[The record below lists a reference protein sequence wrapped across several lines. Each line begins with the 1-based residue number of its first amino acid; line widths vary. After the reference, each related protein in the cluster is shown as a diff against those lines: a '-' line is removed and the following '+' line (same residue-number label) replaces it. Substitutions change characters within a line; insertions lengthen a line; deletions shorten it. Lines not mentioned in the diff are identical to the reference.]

1 MSKVNQ
7 VEKILQE
14 IDATKFHKLADG
26 FLSKKLSYEIHSNGT
41 KLGEDKP
48 TKGTPDS
55 FTILEN
61 GHYVFME
68 YTTQKTNITEKFLN
82 DLEKCFDEEK
92 TGIPV
97 NQIEKIILACN
108 SDLNPEEIRIL
119 SDYCK
124 AKDTGFTFFGNSSIA
139 NELLMSYPTIAKEFL
154 DISPDSGQILDYE
167 DFIKTYDANKYSTSL
182 NTSLQHR
189 ETEVEKFKKCLDS
202 NTIVLVTGAS
212 GVGKT
217 KFALESSQQYSNEHS
232 FVFKAILNRG
242 VNIFD
247 DIKAYFDDE
256 SEHYLVLIDDV
267 NRVHAALEYFQDYY
281 GDKIKNGS
289 LKIVASVRDYAK
301 EKIVFKIP
309 SSISHTE
316 IELKQLTDE
325 SIQDIVKQEYHIT
338 NTAYLE
344 RIADISQGNPRL
356 ALMAASIAKEQ
367 NRLDAI
373 YDVTTLYDEYFSRV
387 KEDINAFE
395 QSDLL
400 LCITIIAFF
409 RVVDRANTQQVD
421 LLENAFGIS
430 ITNLW
435 KSVEELNVLEIVDL
449 YENDVVKVSDQI
461 LSTYLFYKIVF
472 VDKKIK
478 VDIFLEHFF
487 PRYKGRFVDIL
498 NPLLNTFDS
507 QLIMNV
513 LREPV
518 DKLWIQSKENE
529 IDLFAVMNVFW
540 FLKQT
545 DILAYFASKISGIES
560 ENVDNESLDFWQK
573 INTNT
578 VDELLSRLSVFKHDY
593 SDNMRFAIE
602 LIIGYFEKKP
612 SKLSEVITVLA
623 DSFGYQQASW
633 RNNYVKEQLLV
644 DTLWEYCDNGENE
657 LITKLFL
664 RISSKLLKT
673 EFDDHRQKG
682 KSIVMT
688 YYKLPETDELKFL
701 RKSIFEK
708 ITSLY
713 GYEKYKNDIETLIQ
727 KYPEGLGYRYGI
739 SEIEKWDANNIFDF
753 IQTYFDAATYEHC
766 KIVQDLCSEFD
777 RRGINYDL
785 EIKNTFQHP
794 ISVIETILMLDDVAI
809 SLENPKEEQT
819 DWDEIRLVRKNR
831 LSMFVKAYKL
841 KEWEQL
847 LEVCHSFFFDNSRE
861 LYKLRNNL
869 SDLFH
874 ILAKKDHA
882 LYIEVL
888 EKYLKMGNPFELS
901 VNILDFIEALGKKEA
916 LSLLNRYEYL
926 NKGGWLFN
934 FFVVLPK
941 EQITIHDAKQLLE
954 VYKVSTVQAIPYH
967 LDYLEKYNSVQP
979 NMLLQVVD
987 ILTQRAM
994 NENKHFTFGFEII
1007 FNSHSEI
1014 FKSLDDHFKSN
1025 TDLLGKAYL
1034 LCVNQKNHFDY
1045 NCASLSKLLNMDNSF
1060 IEKYIHEILSK
1071 ERHFDSHDIQG
1082 DFTLI
1087 WDRPDYESVFLRFI
1101 EAVFTSEQA
1110 SKIWRRGEILQGF
1123 FSHHDNQKEVD
1134 QKADI
1139 LLKKYIEENSS
1150 DEARMIYIF
1159 ELICEFSYD
1168 RREELIA
1175 YFLEQNQ
1182 SYKLFEKLSLEPM
1195 IHSWS
1200 GSRIPTLQKEVDYY
1214 ESLLKHMKSLKLI
1227 KHKQKIEQHIHYLK
1241 NDIEHEKK
1249 NDFMEDDY

>member
-26 FLSKKLSYEIHSNGT
+26 FLSKKFSYEIHSNGT
-41 KLGEDKP
+41 KIGEDKP

-55 FTILEN
+55 FAVLEN

-68 YTTQKTNITEKFLN
+68 YTTQKTNITEKFLK

-108 SDLNPEEIRIL
+108 SDLKPEDIRIL

-124 AKDTGFTFFGNSSIA
+124 ARNIGCTFFGNSSIA
-139 NELLMSYPTIAKEFL
+139 NELTNTYPTIAKEFL
-154 DISPDSGQILDYE
+154 DISIDTGQILDYV
-167 DFIKTYDANKYSTSL
+167 DFINTYDANKYSTSL
-182 NTSLQHR
+182 STTLQKR
-189 ETEVEKFKKCLDS
+189 ETEVEEFNECLNS
-202 NTIVLVTGAS
+202 NAIVLVTGPS

-217 KFALESSQQYSNEHS
+217 KFALESCRQYSGEHG

-247 DIKAYFDDE
+247 DMKAYFNEE
-256 SEHYLVLIDDV
+256 SEHYLVLIDDA

-281 GDKIKNGS
+281 GNKIKNGS

-301 EKIVFKIP
+301 EKIVYKIP
-309 SSISHTE
+309 SNISHTE
-316 IELKQLTDE
+316 IELKRLPDE
-325 SIQDIVKQEYHIT
+325 SIQDIVKHEYSIT

-387 KEDINAFE
+387 KEDLDAFE

-400 LCITIIAFF
+400 LCIAIIAFF
-409 RVVDRANTQQVD
+409 RVVDKANTQQVY
-421 LLENAFGIS
+421 LLEKAFGIS
-430 ITNLW
+430 ISDLW
-435 KSVEELNVLEIVDL
+435 KSVEELNALEIVDL

-472 VDKKIK
+472 VDQKIK
-478 VDIFLEHFF
+478 VDTFVEHFF
-487 PRYKGRFVDIL
+487 PSYKGRFVDIL
-498 NPLLNTFDS
+498 NPLLNTFNS
-507 QLIMNV
+507 QHIMNV

-518 DKLWIQSKENE
+518 HRLWVRLEENE
-529 IDLFAVMNVFW
+529 TDLFAVMNVFW

-545 DILAYFASKISGIES
+545 DILAYFMNKIDSIEA
-560 ENVDNESLDFWQK
+560 ENIDCDSLDFWQK

-578 VDELLSRLSVFKHDY
+578 VDELLNRLAVFRHDY
-593 SDNMRFAIE
+593 LDNMRFAIE
-602 LIIGYFEKKP
+602 LIISYFEKKP

-623 DSFGYQQASW
+623 DSFGYQQGSW

-644 DTLWEYCDNGENE
+644 DTLWEYCDNGENK
-657 LITKLFL
+657 LIAKLFL
-664 RISSKLLKT
+664 RISSKLLRT

-682 KSIVMT
+682 RSIVMT
-688 YYKLPETDELKFL
+688 YYKLPETDEVQFL

-753 IQTYFDAATYEHC
+753 IQTYFDAAIYEHC

-777 RRGINYDL
+777 RHGINYDL

-794 ISVIETILMLDDVAI
+794 ISAIEKILMLDDVTI

-831 LSMFVKAYKL
+831 LSEFVKAYKL
-841 KEWEQL
+841 KDWEQL
-847 LEVCHSFFFDNSRE
+847 LEACHSFFPDNSRE

-874 ILAKKDHA
+874 ILAKKDRV

-888 EKYLKMGNPFELS
+888 EKYLKMGNPFVLS
-901 VNILDFIEALGKKEA
+901 LNILDLIEVLGKEEA

-941 EQITIHDAKQLLE
+941 EQITLHDAKQLLE

-994 NENKHFTFGFEII
+994 SENKHFTFGFEII
-1007 FNSHSEI
+1007 FNSFSDI
-1014 FKSLDDHFKSN
+1014 FKNLEEYFKSN
-1025 TDLLGKAYL
+1025 TELLGKAYL
-1034 LCVNQKNHFDY
+1034 LCVNQKNTFDH
-1045 NCASLSKLLNMDNSF
+1045 NCAGLSKLLSLDNSF

-1071 ERHFDSHDIQG
+1071 EGHFDSHDIHG

-1087 WDRPDYESVFLRFI
+1087 WTRPDYESIFLRFI

-1110 SKIWRRGEILQGF
+1110 SKIWRKGEILKGF
-1123 FSHHDNQKEVD
+1123 FLHRDNQNEVD
-1134 QKADI
+1134 QKADM
-1139 LLKKYIEENSS
+1139 LLKKYIEENSG

-1159 ELICEFSYD
+1159 ELIYEFSYD

-1175 YFLEQNQ
+1175 HFLEQNQ
-1182 SYKLFEKLSLEPM
+1182 SYEFFEKLSIEPM

-1214 ESLLKHMKSLKLI
+1214 ESLLKHMSSLKLI

-1241 NDIEHEKK
+1241 NDIEREKK